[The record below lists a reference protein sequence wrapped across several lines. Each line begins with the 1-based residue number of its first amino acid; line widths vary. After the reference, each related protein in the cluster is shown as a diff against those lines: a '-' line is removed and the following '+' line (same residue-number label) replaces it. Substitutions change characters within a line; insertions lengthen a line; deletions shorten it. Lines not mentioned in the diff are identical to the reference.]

1 MWEVWRCV
9 GGVEGLGGV
18 EGCGRGGDVW
28 EGWSVVGGVEVCD
41 GRVWC
46 VGVVK
51 VTGHFYIP
59 GECISISS

>member
-9 GGVEGLGGV
+9 GGMEGL
-18 EGCGRGGDVW
+18 
-28 EGWSVVGGVEVCD
+28 GGVEVCD